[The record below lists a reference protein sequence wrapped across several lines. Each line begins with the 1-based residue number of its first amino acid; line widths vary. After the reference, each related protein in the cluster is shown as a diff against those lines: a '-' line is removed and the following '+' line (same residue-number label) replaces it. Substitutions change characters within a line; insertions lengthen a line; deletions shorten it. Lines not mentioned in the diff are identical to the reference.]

1 MEQISSNVLVLNVGD
16 QLPPGTEDALKIY
29 LTGSTDLNQMSDLN
43 WYDKFIQGMKVA
55 VDPTK
60 GYMNLFSKYNYVIFN
75 PYYVP
80 KNPAQNVFNQ
90 EFVNKW
96 QWEQTCIETA
106 DVIFMNFLKRSTSPI
121 PLYTFG
127 YTVRSQKL
135 IVRCHESY
143 ANYGIVKMACDT
155 YNVPLV
161 GSKMGTVNQILSL
174 MFSFIPKFQEVNQ
187 SVLPE

>member
-1 MEQISSNVLVLNVGD
+1 MEQISNNVLVLNVGD

-29 LTGSTDLNQMSDLN
+29 LAGSTDLNQMSNLN
-43 WYDKFIQGMKVA
+43 WQKKFIDGMKVA
-55 VDPTK
+55 VDPQK

-75 PYYVP
+75 PYYIP
-80 KNPAQNVFNQ
+80 RNPAQNIFNE

-96 QWEQTCIETA
+96 QWEQNCMEVA
-106 DVIFMNFLKRSTSPI
+106 DVIFMNFLKRSTSPL

-135 IVRCHESY
+135 VVRCHEEY
-143 ANYGIVKMACDT
+143 INYGIVKLACDT

-161 GSKMGTVNQILSL
+161 GSKMGTVNQILGL